1 MRHHRRNKPKE
12 KHGLQPVSLARGDRW
27 SVILDFLFQ
36 LSEKAKS
43 EAVVTMFIVVVKFIS
58 QLPPR
63 RSLTLVYLA

>member
-1 MRHHRRNKPKE
+1 MVR
-12 KHGLQPVSLARGDRW
+12 D
-27 SVILDFLFQ
+27 LDFLFQ